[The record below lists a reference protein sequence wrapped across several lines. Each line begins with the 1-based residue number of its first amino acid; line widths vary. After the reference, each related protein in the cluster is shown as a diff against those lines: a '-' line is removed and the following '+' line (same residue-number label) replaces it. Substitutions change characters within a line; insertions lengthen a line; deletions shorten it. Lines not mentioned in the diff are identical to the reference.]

1 MYSSSDSQ
9 QNLYPDDEEFTACTC
24 QNLPAMLSVLLKA
37 ETMRRPAYKK
47 RCRSS
52 VVQETG
58 LFFLAENTVNDTFC
72 F

>member
-1 MYSSSDSQ
+1 MYSFSDSQ

-47 RCRSS
+47 TLPQQRCPGNRVIFSCRKYG
-52 VVQETG
+52 E
-58 LFFLAENTVNDTFC
+58 
-72 F
+72 